1 MLEFHRNS
9 DLCYM
14 ETNQLEVLARLVLP
28 SEILD
33 YFSIVSVEDSS
44 SEIHIHLDEL
54 MNSELLLF
62 RIAKLYGYP
71 IKFLLHQNCLQE
83 VAFGLV
89 KGHFWGDKRWHFAYC
104 THNSDI

>member
-1 MLEFHRNS
+1 
-9 DLCYM
+9 M

-33 YFSIVSVEDSS
+33 YFSIVSVEESS

-71 IKFLLHQNCLQE
+71 IKFLLHQNCL
-83 VAFGLV
+83 
-89 KGHFWGDKRWHFAYC
+89 
-104 THNSDI
+104 

>member
-1 MLEFHRNS
+1 MEFHRNS

>member
-1 MLEFHRNS
+1 
-9 DLCYM
+9 M
-14 ETNQLEVLARLVLP
+14 ETKQLVLLARLVLP

-71 IKFLLHQNCLQE
+71 IKFLLHQN
-83 VAFGLV
+83 
-89 KGHFWGDKRWHFAYC
+89 
-104 THNSDI
+104 

>member
-1 MLEFHRNS
+1 
-9 DLCYM
+9 M
-14 ETNQLEVLARLVLP
+14 ETKQLELLARLVLP

-54 MNSELLLF
+54 TNSELLLF

-71 IKFLLHQNCLQE
+71 IKFLLHQN
-83 VAFGLV
+83 
-89 KGHFWGDKRWHFAYC
+89 
-104 THNSDI
+104 

>member
-1 MLEFHRNS
+1 MLYGNES
-9 DLCYM
+9 IGSVSPPSA
-14 ETNQLEVLARLVLP
+14 QP

-33 YFSIVSVEDSS
+33 YVSIVCVEEFST
-44 SEIHIHLDEL
+44 EIYIHLDEL

-89 KGHFWGDKRWHFAYC
+89 KDHFWGDKRWHFAYC

>member
-71 IKFLLHQNCLQE
+71 IKFLLHQN
-83 VAFGLV
+83 
-89 KGHFWGDKRWHFAYC
+89 
-104 THNSDI
+104 

>member
-1 MLEFHRNS
+1 
-9 DLCYM
+9 M

-71 IKFLLHQNCLQE
+71 IKFLLHQNCL
-83 VAFGLV
+83 
-89 KGHFWGDKRWHFAYC
+89 
-104 THNSDI
+104 

>member
-1 MLEFHRNS
+1 
-9 DLCYM
+9 M

-62 RIAKLYGYP
+62 RIAKLYVYP
-71 IKFLLHQNCLQE
+71 IKFLLHQN
-83 VAFGLV
+83 
-89 KGHFWGDKRWHFAYC
+89 
-104 THNSDI
+104 